1 MKYEAIRYRVESDV
15 AVVTLNR
22 PKVMNALTI
31 QMRAEI
37 ENAFQRAAKEARVVV
52 MTGKDKAFCT
62 GQDLGDRT
70 NAANVDM
77 EQSLKKTY
85 QPMLE
90 AIFNCPIP
98 TISAVN
104 GPTAGAGANLAL
116 AADIVIAAES
126 AYFLQAFGRIG
137 LIPDAGGT
145 YTMPRSMGFA
155 KALGAS
161 LFAEKIPA
169 RKADEW
175 GLIWEA
181 VPDEKFEETWRA
193 RADYLAKGPTLAFSK
208 MKLALRESWNHTLD
222 EQLAMEAKIQ
232 GNVGKSRDFIEGVS
246 AFLEK
251 RSAKFEGR

>member
-1 MKYEAIRYRVESDV
+1 MKYEAIRYRVENDI

-22 PKVMNALTI
+22 PKVMNALTV

-62 GQDLGDRT
+62 GQDLGDRS

-104 GPTAGAGANLAL
+104 GPAAGAGANLA
-116 AADIVIAAES
+116 
-126 AYFLQAFGRIG
+126 
-137 LIPDAGGT
+137 
-145 YTMPRSMGFA
+145 
-155 KALGAS
+155 
-161 LFAEKIPA
+161 
-169 RKADEW
+169 
-175 GLIWEA
+175 
-181 VPDEKFEETWRA
+181 
-193 RADYLAKGPTLAFSK
+193 
-208 MKLALRESWNHTLD
+208 
-222 EQLAMEAKIQ
+222 
-232 GNVGKSRDFIEGVS
+232 
-246 AFLEK
+246 
-251 RSAKFEGR
+251 

>member
-1 MKYEAIRYRVESDV
+1 MKYDAIRYRVENDV

-52 MTGKDKAFCT
+52 MTGKDRAFCT

-70 NAANVDM
+70 SAADVDM

-104 GPTAGAGANLAL
+104 GPAAGAGANLAL

-155 KALGAS
+155 KALGALS
-161 LFAEKIPA
+161 LIH
-169 RKADEW
+169 
-175 GLIWEA
+175 I
-181 VPDEKFEETWRA
+181 
-193 RADYLAKGPTLAFSK
+193 
-208 MKLALRESWNHTLD
+208 
-222 EQLAMEAKIQ
+222 
-232 GNVGKSRDFIEGVS
+232 
-246 AFLEK
+246 
-251 RSAKFEGR
+251 

>member
-1 MKYEAIRYRVESDV
+1 MKYETIRYRVENDI
-15 AVVTLNR
+15 ALVTLNR
-22 PKVMNALTI
+22 PKVMNALTV

-37 ENAFQRAAKEARVVV
+37 ENAFQRAAVEARVVV

-62 GQDLGDRT
+62 GQDLGDRA

-85 QPMLE
+85 EPMLK
-90 AIFNCPIP
+90 AIFECPIP

-104 GPTAGAGANLAL
+104 GPAAGAGANLAL
-116 AADIVIAAES
+116 AADIVIASES

-169 RKADEW
+169 KKADEW

-181 VPDEKFEETWRA
+181 VPDDKFEETWRA
-193 RADYLAKGPTLAFSK
+193 RAEYLAKGPTLAFSQ
-208 MKLALRESWNHTLD
+208 MKLALRESWNHTPD
-222 EQLAMEAKIQ
+222 EQLAMEPQIQ
-232 GNVGKSRDFIEGVS
+232 SKVGRSRDFLEAGS

-251 RSAKFEGR
+251 RPAHFEGR

>member
-1 MKYEAIRYRVESDV
+1 MKYETIRYRVENDI
-15 AVVTLNR
+15 ALITLNR
-22 PKVMNALTI
+22 PKVMNALTV

-37 ENAFQRAAKEARVVV
+37 ENAFQRAAGEARVVV

-62 GQDLGDRT
+62 GQDLGDRA
-70 NAANVDM
+70 NAADVDM

-85 QPMLE
+85 EPMLK
-90 AIFNCPIP
+90 AIFECPIP

-104 GPTAGAGANLAL
+104 GPAAGAGANLAL
-116 AADIVIAAES
+116 AADIVIASDS

-169 RKADEW
+169 KKADEW
-175 GLIWEA
+175 GLIWES
-181 VPDEKFEETWRA
+181 V
-193 RADYLAKGPTLAFSK
+193 AD
-208 MKLALRESWNHTLD
+208 D
-222 EQLAMEAKIQ
+222 
-232 GNVGKSRDFIEGVS
+232 
-246 AFLEK
+246 
-251 RSAKFEGR
+251 

>member
-1 MKYEAIRYRVESDV
+1 MKYETIRYRVENDI
-15 AVVTLNR
+15 ALITLNR
-22 PKVMNALTI
+22 PKVMNALTV

-37 ENAFQRAAKEARVVV
+37 DNAVQRADVVARVVV

-62 GQDLGDRT
+62 GQDLGDRA
-70 NAANVDM
+70 NAADVDM

-85 QPMLE
+85 EPMLK
-90 AIFNCPIP
+90 AIFECPIP

-104 GPTAGAGANLAL
+104 GPAAGAGANLAL
-116 AADIVIAAES
+116 AADIVIASES

-169 RKADEW
+169 KKADEW

-181 VPDEKFEETWRA
+181 VADDKFEETWRA
-193 RADYLAKGPTLAFSK
+193 RAEFLAKGPTLAFSK
-208 MKLALRESWNHTLD
+208 MKLALRESWNHNLD

-232 GNVGKSRDFIEGVS
+232 GKVGRSRDFLEGVS

-251 RSAKFEGR
+251 RPAKYEGR

>member
-1 MKYEAIRYRVESDV
+1 MKYETIRYRVENDL
-15 AVVTLNR
+15 ALITLNR
-22 PKVMNALTI
+22 PKVMNALTV

-37 ENAFQRAAKEARVVV
+37 ENAFQRAAGEARVVV

-62 GQDLGDRT
+62 GQDLGDRA
-70 NAANVDM
+70 NAADVDM

-85 QPMLE
+85 EPMLK
-90 AIFNCPIP
+90 AIFECPIP

-104 GPTAGAGANLAL
+104 GPAAGAGANLAL
-116 AADIVIAAES
+116 AADIVIASES

-169 RKADEW
+169 KKADEW

-181 VPDEKFEETWRA
+181 VADDKFEETWRA
-193 RADYLAKGPTLAFSK
+193 RAEFLAKGPTLAFSK
-208 MKLALRESWNHTLD
+208 MKLALRESWNHNLD

-232 GNVGKSRDFIEGVS
+232 GKVGRSRDFLEGVS

-251 RSAKFEGR
+251 RPAKLEGR